1 MYEGGGSDGD
11 RCATGAKGTPN
22 TGPAPTHH
30 RCAREPRPPRRT
42 PRRPPI
48 YIYTSSGERGSVCRR
63 EDPAALSAAAAAA
76 AAAHAVVGGRR
87 HDTTAYHT
95 NGWKTTHL
103 MSNNTY
109 THMQD
114 NNIGGR
120 RLCGRISRLVCGRL
134 CRPHAAFSAT
144 LRASIAAPGP
154 GPGLSLSR
162 TRAPFRRSR

>member
-11 RCATGAKGTPN
+11 RCATEAKGTPN

-30 RCAREPRPPRRT
+30 HCAREPRPPRRT

-63 EDPAALSAAAAAA
+63 EDPTALSAAAAAA
-76 AAAHAVVGGRR
+76 AAAARRRGRQ
-87 HDTTAYHT
+87 TTRYHSIS
-95 NGWKTTHL
+95 HQRVE
-103 MSNNTY
+103 NNSSDVKQHI
-109 THMQD
+109 HMQD

-120 RLCGRISRLVCGRL
+120 RLCGRISRLVCARL

>member
-109 THMQD
+109 TCRTTTSVD
-114 NNIGGR
+114 GDCVGGSAGWSAR
-120 RLCGRISRLVCGRL
+120 GCVGRMLLFPPRSALVLQPRGRG
-134 CRPHAAFSAT
+134 R
-144 LRASIAAPGP
+144 G
-154 GPGLSLSR
+154 
-162 TRAPFRRSR
+162 